1 MGRFKEQ
8 GKEGIS
14 EMQENSKETTERGN
28 EMNQQAEQIKSILES
43 IELQDDEDMEAVS
56 ETGRNYQGSFDS
68 AFTEQVESKGQEIG
82 QQGEQLKGEMNQE
95 LENVRSGMSRLE
107 QAGGVSEIGRDAAEA
122 GRSKLESSS
131 QEYEGMIEDTES
143 VVDETEEKINS
154 LKNNL
159 SRIFG

>member
-1 MGRFKEQ
+1 
-8 GKEGIS
+8 
-14 EMQENSKETTERGN
+14 
-28 EMNQQAEQIKSILES
+28 
-43 IELQDDEDMEAVS
+43 MEAVS

-143 VVDETEEKINS
+143 VVEETNEQINS
-154 LKNNL
+154 LKGNL

>member
-8 GKEGIS
+8 GKEGIR

-68 AFTEQVESKGQEIG
+68 AFTAQVEEIG